1 MIRYR
6 RLYESENSDIQLYDT
21 VKCAGHEWYVID
33 IEDDIVTLLDK
44 YADYIIGKRRFDG
57 KSNDYKTS
65 KIRELLKNRVLPKLQ
80 SANPIPTRLND
91 VGVTDKI
98 WLLSVDEARDLPLK
112 IRKCDY
118 SWWLRSPGFRSN
130 DAAYVSSGGG
140 VDARGSFINADSDSV
155 RPAMRV
161 RIEDLD

>member
-65 KIRELLKNRVLPKLQ
+65 KIRELLKNRVPRLMESETTPTPLMM
-80 SANPIPTRLND
+80 APTIMTRYRMAGIIP
-91 VGVTDKI
+91 
-98 WLLSVDEARDLPLK
+98 
-112 IRKCDY
+112 Y
-118 SWWLRSPGFRSN
+118 SCRQGETKEIKRN
-130 DAAYVSSGGG
+130 QA
-140 VDARGSFINADSDSV
+140 
-155 RPAMRV
+155 
-161 RIEDLD
+161 